1 MRLPT
6 GTGAGAALVVNAE
19 ARSGAEAFEQAR
31 HVLEGAGI
39 ALGMCVALTDP
50 RQLGE
55 TVHAALDAGHSP
67 IIIGGGD
74 GSISA
79 AADVLARHR
88 AVLGILPLGTANDF
102 AHTLGIPCDLEAA
115 CAVIAH
121 GEVVEVDLGCVGEV
135 HYLNQASMGLVGK
148 VTEVLPHWLKR
159 LSGPL
164 AYPISTAVA
173 FTRFEPFD
181 AVLRFPAGEHRPVR
195 LRRLLQLG
203 VGNGHYY
210 GGGAVIAPEAC
221 PDDGLLDIYAIRLGR
236 WRALLSV
243 AAALRTG
250 EYVRRRGV
258 RYFRATAVEVETDRP
273 LKVIADGEPE
283 METPC
288 RYSIAPAAL
297 RVLAPHA
304 RRRIRRP

>member
-210 GGGAVIAPEAC
+210 GGGRGDRAGGLPRRRSARHLCHPPGTLARAAVGRRCAAHRRVC
-221 PDDGLLDIYAIRLGR
+221 PAARG
-236 WRALLSV
+236 ALLP
-243 AAALRTG
+243 RH
-250 EYVRRRGV
+250 RGGGG
-258 RYFRATAVEVETDRP
+258 DR
-273 LKVIADGEPE
+273 
-283 METPC
+283 
-288 RYSIAPAAL
+288 
-297 RVLAPHA
+297 
-304 RRRIRRP
+304 